1 MPQITIS
8 YQNQKT
14 LQAVQDFAKH
24 LDFIIEKPL
33 NTNEKKTSLKVEKI
47 VLVDFKI
54 DISELTKI
62 FSSRNIDAS
71 KLRSE
76 LWLR

>member
-1 MPQITIS
+1 M
-8 YQNQKT
+8 
-14 LQAVQDFAKH
+14 
-24 LDFIIEKPL
+24 DFIIKKPL
-33 NTNEKKTSLKVEKI
+33 NTNEKKTSLKVENI
-47 VLVDFKI
+47 VLGDSKI

>member
-1 MPQITIS
+1 M
-8 YQNQKT
+8 
-14 LQAVQDFAKH
+14 
-24 LDFIIEKPL
+24 DFIIKKPL
-33 NTNEKKTSLKVEKI
+33 NTNEKKTSLKVENI
-47 VLVDFKI
+47 VLGDSKI

-76 LWLR
+76 LWLRWDCAIPMS